1 MTSLHKA
8 IVSMPCIDEMRT
20 DWILALVAPFFNLSL
35 PFLRTVGGFRLDE
48 CYTTTTYHGT
58 SSAHYLLLRFS
69 RGSGVTLADMER
81 FVRRLAQERG
91 HTYRLRSMSS
101 ASSASGLRDHP
112 AFGLMCARMQ
122 ARDPGLRAWVRRGCG
137 PGILCPDTPRSSH
150 RRETNHRLKG
160 LLGSLETSR
169 KTALQRRMAEKRRV
183 RVESVEKKVAYV
195 EFPLIRKTVPVP
207 VVWAKFPCVQ
217 GSPAQAV
224 LPVAQKVLS
233 AIDKATLSMQSKV
246 SGNANAMRVTSTV
259 KANVN
264 PKKRRGES
272 LPLEDRFPLCQKK
285 PRCLAVQ
292 SLATSVA
299 GKPRIAQVTTSTVIS
314 TTTATAPSS
323 SRSAVGPS
331 PLLPPP
337 PQKPAAYQYVER
349 ANDRRWSACWA
360 V

>member
-1 MTSLHKA
+1 ML
-8 IVSMPCIDEMRT
+8 
-20 DWILALVAPFFNLSL
+20 
-35 PFLRTVGGFRLDE
+35 
-48 CYTTTTYHGT
+48 
-58 SSAHYLLLRFS
+58 FS
-69 RGSGVTLADMER
+69 
-81 FVRRLAQERG
+81 
-91 HTYRLRSMSS
+91 
-101 ASSASGLRDHP
+101 
-112 AFGLMCARMQ
+112 
-122 ARDPGLRAWVRRGCG
+122 
-137 PGILCPDTPRSSH
+137 DTPRRIH
-150 RRETNHRLKG
+150 RLETNHRLKG
-160 LLGSLETSR
+160 LLSSLEISR
-169 KTALQRRMAEKRRV
+169 KTALQRRVVEKRRV
-183 RVESVEKKVAYV
+183 KVESVEKKVAYV
-195 EFPLIRKTVPVP
+195 DFPLIRKAAPVP

-217 GSPAQAV
+217 GQSVTQAVVQKAV
-224 LPVAQKVLS
+224 LPVAQKVLH

-246 SGNANAMRVTSTV
+246 SANANATRVTSMV
-259 KANVN
+259 KTNFN
-264 PKKRRGES
+264 PKKRRGDS